1 MLKQKFPA
9 VSAGLNW
16 QVSYIFKEIETVFN
30 IACFS
35 DLVITWFFREI
46 MGPQYQVVNS
56 EFRRWIPKHR
66 FLEKQR
72 LQICRGFLHNKLD
85 LLQSTRHF
93 LFQIQLPEWD
103 RRGSFLYWENSPT
116 RKDKKFQFW
125 LSGRWS
131 PK

>member
-46 MGPQYQVVNS
+46 MGPQYQVVNT
-56 EFRRWIPKHR
+56 EFRR
-66 FLEKQR
+66 
-72 LQICRGFLHNKLD
+72 
-85 LLQSTRHF
+85 
-93 LFQIQLPEWD
+93 
-103 RRGSFLYWENSPT
+103 
-116 RKDKKFQFW
+116 
-125 LSGRWS
+125 
-131 PK
+131 